1 MADSSYRLEKYKKT
15 IYINQSI
22 NYKNKQ
28 NKLTSSYLISPLS
41 ICSQMEA
48 TTPRHKTMCTH
59 ATYIFRNGQTEIGTP
74 LCG

>member
-1 MADSSYRLEKYKKT
+1 MALHIGLKSKN
-15 IYINQSI
+15 INQSI

-28 NKLTSSYLISPLS
+28 NKFTSSYLISPLS

-59 ATYIFRNGQTEIGTP
+59 ATYIFRNGQTEVGTP